1 MESYSIL
8 KIEVK
13 DHFKGIYD
21 RLMMLDEYENLVNEI
36 ATKWDELVGVNYI
49 PKTNQIDIIITMTNE
64 LKMLV
69 KILTQGRNV
78 EEFQN
83 SRFSRHCYN
92 FFNAAVNARNNS

>member
-1 MESYSIL
+1 M

-13 DHFKGIYD
+13 DQLKFIFD
-21 RLMMLDEYENLVNEI
+21 RLIQLDDYENLVNEI
-36 ATKWDELVGVNYI
+36 VNRWDELIGVNYI
-49 PKTNQIDIIITMTNE
+49 PKTPQMQIIVTMTNE

-83 SRFSRHCYN
+83 SRFSPNCN
-92 FFNAAVNARNNS
+92 DFFTAAVNARNSS